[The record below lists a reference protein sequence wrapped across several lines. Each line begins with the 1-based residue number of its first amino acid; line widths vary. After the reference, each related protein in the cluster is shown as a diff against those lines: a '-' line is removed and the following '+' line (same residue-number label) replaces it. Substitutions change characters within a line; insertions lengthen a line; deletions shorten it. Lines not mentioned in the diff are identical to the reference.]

1 MEEDEYKSTYR
12 ELASVRCVFEKALLN
27 HQADHRAKCRLSR
40 HFCLADREG
49 YSCSNVES
57 SKKCTEVLEKL
68 RKNSIFVLKLHEIK
82 GPLPHNMEIRVQ
94 AGGLAGLARLME
106 TGEESSV
113 EQTLMT
119 EGIDQIISRALDSY
133 GTLDDLPYSEIIQS
147 VVQFQGRRRRQR

>member
-1 MEEDEYKSTYR
+1 MEEGEYKSTYN

-27 HQADHRAKCRLSR
+27 HQAGQQIKCRLSR

-49 YSCSNVES
+49 YACGDVES

-68 RKNSIFVLKLHEIK
+68 RQNSIFVLKLHDIN

-94 AGGLAGLARLME
+94 AGGLAGLARLLE
-106 TGEESSV
+106 SKEENSTQQALIV
-113 EQTLMT
+113 A
-119 EGIDQIISRALDSY
+119 GIDQVIRRTLECYGGLDN
-133 GTLDDLPYSEIIQS
+133 LPYSEIMQS